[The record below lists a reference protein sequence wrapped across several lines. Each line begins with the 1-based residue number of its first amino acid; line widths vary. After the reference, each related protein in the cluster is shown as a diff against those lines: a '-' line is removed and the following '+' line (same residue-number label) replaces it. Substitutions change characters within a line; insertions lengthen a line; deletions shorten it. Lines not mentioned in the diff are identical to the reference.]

1 MDSSLINALAEK
13 ALKLL
18 DESDNFDLEKTCWM
32 VIHEYHHGTM
42 PFEYDIRE
50 IDEAIYLSVLQKIK
64 EEKRN

>member
-18 DESDNFDLEKTCWM
+18 NESDNCDLEKTCWM
-32 VIHEYHHGTM
+32 VIHEYHHGIM

-50 IDEAIYLSVLQKIK
+50 IDEAMYLSVLKKIK
-64 EEKRN
+64 DKKRN